1 MNVGDHCFCQSCKK
15 ANTYAIERRRKLLEA
30 AKQKE
35 ATKAKEDL
43 RKMVEEIDRMKRE
56 LVEKD
61 LIIEQHEEATL
72 ARIPEEILS
81 QGSSREGDKS
91 NMQLLKCKS

>member
-1 MNVGDHCFCQSCKK
+1 MFVGDHCFCQSCKK
-15 ANTYAIERRRKLLEA
+15 ANTYAIERRRKLVEA

-35 ATKAKEDL
+35 GTKAKEDL
-43 RKMVEEIDRMKRE
+43 RKMVEELDRMKRE

-61 LIIEQHEEATL
+61 LIIERHEEFSL

-81 QGSSREGDKS
+81 QGSTREGNKN
-91 NMQLLKCKS
+91 NM